1 MNAKKQQET
10 QTGRMTIWGLLKNMI
25 PFVLPY
31 RWLIVIT
38 LVLTLVGSL
47 MAQVNAVVLDW
58 TVDSINALIQ
68 QADGFKWSSAVR
80 ILTIITIILLGK
92 EVVGAVVTFFQRY
105 YGERMRILVSRDL
118 SLKVVERMLSF
129 RMAFFSSEG
138 NETGKLQSRIDR
150 GIMSLSNTVNNF
162 FIEILPL
169 FTSAVLALILM
180 FAANVFVGLVALFIV
195 PVYFWVT
202 YIQASKMKGGRR
214 GIFGS
219 HQAVSQGILN
229 IIESIT
235 VIKSFNREKI
245 EADRQA
251 AIQRTMTDLQLSTRK
266 KAYFFGGLKSFLEQI
281 GTVLIIILTA
291 YLVLTDYPGM
301 SIGKIMYHVMLFA
314 NVSAP
319 IRQLHRIYDDMND
332 ALIYAEG
339 FFGILDAD
347 EEVEES
353 GSHHP
358 RRVSGEFELQGV
370 DFTYSNGTQAL
381 FDVSMHIPAG
391 KITALVG
398 LSGAGKSTIVNLL
411 DKFYTPQKGSIK
423 LDGTELSDWDT
434 EWLRENIGLV
444 LQKNHIFSG
453 TIEENIRYGCP
464 TATHDDVV
472 KAAKQAYLYDQ
483 VMALPHGFETD
494 ALQLSGGQQQRV
506 AIARM
511 FIKNPPII
519 FLDEPTASLDAIATE
534 QIKASIDA
542 IKQGRTVIIIS
553 HNIGQ
558 IIDADHIYVLQQGR
572 VVQSGS
578 PQEVY
583 RQGGVYKD
591 IFDASA
597 RSMNVDKIAN
607 TINIIRYEEN
617 HHITAHRHHDDC
629 LGTGDRRGQVHHRE
643 RATDH
648 DHRRSPWCQNNV
660 VQTGRQ
666 GNHLAVALA
675 RVLGQHVLDQPAEG
689 VELASRTGIRQASV
703 YRGEDARRTAH
714 DQRGERTVEDAHQQD
729 LCHRREGRCYC
740 HHLYY
745 QERER

>member
-1 MNAKKQQET
+1 MTGNTPQQEPPAS
-10 QTGRMTIWGLLKNMI
+10 RMNLWQLLTNII

-31 RWLIVIT
+31 RWLIAIT
-38 LVLTLVGSL
+38 LILTLIGSL
-47 MAQVNAVVLDW
+47 MAQVNAVVLDRA
-58 TVDSINALIQ
+58 VDAINALIQ
-68 QADGFKWSSAVR
+68 QPGGFVWGEAVR
-80 ILTIITIILLGK
+80 ILTIITVILLGK
-92 EVVGAVVTFFQRY
+92 EVVGALVTFFQRY

-118 SLKVVERMLSF
+118 SLRVVDRILSF
-129 RMAFFSSEG
+129 RMAFFTSEG

-169 FTSAVLALILM
+169 FTSAILALILM
-180 FAANVFVGLVALFIV
+180 FAANFYVGLVALCIV
-195 PVYFWVT
+195 PLHFWVT
-202 YIQASKMKGGRR
+202 YIQASRMKGGRR
-214 GIFGS
+214 GIFGG

-251 AIQRTMTDLQLSTRK
+251 GIQRAMTDLQLNTRK
-266 KAYFFGGLKSFLEQI
+266 QAYLFNGLKSFLEQI

-291 YLVLTDYPGM
+291 YLVLIDYPGM

-339 FFGILDAD
+339 FFGILHAD
-347 EEVEES
+347 DEIETT
-353 GSHHP
+353 GRHHP
-358 RRVSGEFELQGV
+358 QKVTGNFELHDV
-370 DFTYSNGTQAL
+370 NFTYSNGTKAL
-381 FDVSMHIPAG
+381 HDVSMRIESG

-411 DKFYTPQKGSIK
+411 DKFYEPQEGSIL
-423 LDGTELSDWDT
+423 LDGMSLNEWDT

-444 LQKNHIFSG
+444 LQKNHIFDGS
-453 TIEENIRYGCP
+453 IEENIKYGNP
-464 TATHDDVV
+464 QATHDDVV
-472 KAAKQAYLYDQ
+472 RAARQAYIYDQ
-483 VMALPHGFETD
+483 IMQLPHGFDTA
-494 ALQLSGGQQQRV
+494 ALQLSGGQQQRI

-558 IIDADHIYVLQQGR
+558 IIDADYIYVLQQGR
-572 VVQSGS
+572 VVQSGT

-583 RQGGVYKD
+583 RQGGLYKD

-607 TINIIRYEEN
+607 TI
-617 HHITAHRHHDDC
+617 
-629 LGTGDRRGQVHHRE
+629 G
-643 RATDH
+643 
-648 DHRRSPWCQNNV
+648 
-660 VQTGRQ
+660 
-666 GNHLAVALA
+666 
-675 RVLGQHVLDQPAEG
+675 
-689 VELASRTGIRQASV
+689 
-703 YRGEDARRTAH
+703 
-714 DQRGERTVEDAHQQD
+714 
-729 LCHRREGRCYC
+729 
-740 HHLYY
+740 
-745 QERER
+745 